1 MKTRTIANMLATAV
15 FAACATA
22 SFALES
28 FVLDKDKTATLDD
41 AILIRSVYAV
51 NQDSGNN
58 ANESAAA
65 VSTKIETTYYK
76 HIPQLVPFSGG
87 DIKAYRWF
95 DLQIW
100 YGPQYVPSGYVLVR
114 MNRVTKY
121 DDENFPTYYPDP
133 YLYEGEAYGVYTN
146 RMFDAG
152 TVKSDG
158 TAYVNNIGPVSSSND
173 IYIATNT
180 IYTKVRAY
188 TQESNQTMYIEC
200 FVTNLLGSSL
210 PSVNTNTSPMKSYF
224 NATMSYNVNSR
235 FVNIYSFTNTV
246 FSSDV
251 NNDVS
256 FRGYA
261 DPDAKFTMSALG
273 SKDIP
278 YNKTETIQIASIA
291 PGTSSFA
298 ITNHVDY
305 MLPPKFILKATTT
318 QPRTK
323 IGVIYEK

>member
-15 FAACATA
+15 FAVCATA
-22 SFALES
+22 SFAIES
-28 FVLDKDKTATLDD
+28 FVLEKDKTATLDD
-41 AILIRSVYAV
+41 AILIMSIYAI

-58 ANESAAA
+58 ANETAAA
-65 VSTKIETTYYK
+65 LSTIIDTTYLKYV
-76 HIPQLVPFSGG
+76 PQLVAYPNGN
-87 DIKAYRWF
+87 IKAYWWF
-95 DLQIW
+95 YLQVW
-100 YGPQYVPSGYVLVR
+100 YGPQYAPSGYVLVK
-114 MNRVTKY
+114 MNRVPKY
-121 DDENFPTYYPDP
+121 ASDTYPIFYPDP
-133 YLYEGEAYGVYTN
+133 YLYEGEAYGIYTN
-146 RMFDAG
+146 TVFTPG

-158 TAYVNNIGPVSSSND
+158 NGYVNNYGPVSSTND
-173 IYIATNT
+173 IYVYTNT
-180 IYTKVRAY
+180 IYTKVKAY
-188 TQESNQTMYIEC
+188 TKESNQTMYIEC
-200 FVTNLLGSSL
+200 FVTNLLGNSL
-210 PSVNTNTSPMKSYF
+210 PSVNTNTNPMMAYF

-246 FSSDV
+246 FSADV
-251 NNDVS
+251 RNYVS

-261 DPDAKFTMSALG
+261 DPDAKFTPSGLG
-273 SKDIP
+273 SKSISFK
-278 YNKTETIQIASIA
+278 KTETVPIVSLA